1 VNDFHYRAEAVYQ
14 SPILIAILFKRLLP
28 ILKLLK
34 DIFRRLP
41 PLEIGSERVLREV
54 YPSLFGV
61 IGQGI
66 DDQFKVFSGG
76 WCLSS
81 RRHEENGLFTVKFFR
96 LEGGSGGK
104 ENKGSGYRLMVCQSA
119 RLCRLP

>member
-1 VNDFHYRAEAVYQ
+1 MNDVHYRAEAVYQ
-14 SPILIAILFKRLLP
+14 FPILPAILFKRLLP
-28 ILKLLK
+28 ILELLK
-34 DIFRRLP
+34 NIFRRLP
-41 PLEIGSERVLREV
+41 LFEIGSERVLREV
-54 YPSLFGV
+54 YPSLLGV

-76 WCLSS
+76 WYLSG

-96 LEGGSGGK
+96 LEGGSGGR
-104 ENKGSGYRLMVCQSA
+104 ENKGSGYKLMVCQGA